1 MKLQL
6 FILILIL
13 LIIHN
18 GCQKKHTYYYSIDGK
33 SKMEIEAISDSAAY
47 MQAFVNFHITRKIY
61 RDEKAFYPNVKRK
74 EPVYFTLYNKQEK
87 DITNSVNF
95 LQKDSLEKNA
105 IKRIFR
111 LKNIFLDDAEK
122 SKEIN

>member
-6 FILILIL
+6 SILILIL
-13 LIIHN
+13 LIIHT
-18 GCQKKHTYYYSIDGK
+18 GCRKKHTYYYSIDGK
-33 SKMEIEAISDSAAY
+33 SKMEIEEISDSAAY
-47 MQAFVNFHITRKIY
+47 MQAFVNFHITRKLY
-61 RDEKAFYPNVKRK
+61 RDEKAFYPNVKKK

-105 IKRIFR
+105 IKRISR
-111 LKNIFLDDAEK
+111 LKNFFLDEVEK
-122 SKEIN
+122 SKEVH